1 MGFSYAE
8 HAKELGDAV
17 PDKPVLFLK
26 PFSIAV
32 EAQSN
37 GDTLE
42 VSLPK
47 GPYRSHYEAEIILKL
62 GRGKTVEAVSLGLD
76 LTLRD
81 LQVHPILTL
90 TLTSCDNNSRGTFDF
105 FQMSHIS

>member
-1 MGFSYAE
+1 MGYSYTE

-26 PFSIAV
+26 PFSIAI

-37 GDTLE
+37 GDTIE

-62 GRGKTVEAVSLGLD
+62 GRDKTVEAVSLGLD

-81 LQVHPILTL
+81 LQVHPIFYIDVNTL
-90 TLTSCDNNSRGTFDF
+90 
-105 FQMSHIS
+105 